1 MQHEFHLT
9 LEFSCGP
16 CQSVIYS
23 RFPSQNAIHGD
34 LWELTI
40 RSEEDFTDQS
50 IISNQILTSQR
61 FNKLKNLLCWVLSLF
76 SYSLV

>member
-1 MQHEFHLT
+1 MFLELNFMQHEFHLT

-40 RSEEDFTDQS
+40 RSEEDFRDQS
-50 IISNQILTSQR
+50 IISKSDIDFT
-61 FNKLKNLLCWVLSLF
+61 KV
-76 SYSLV
+76 